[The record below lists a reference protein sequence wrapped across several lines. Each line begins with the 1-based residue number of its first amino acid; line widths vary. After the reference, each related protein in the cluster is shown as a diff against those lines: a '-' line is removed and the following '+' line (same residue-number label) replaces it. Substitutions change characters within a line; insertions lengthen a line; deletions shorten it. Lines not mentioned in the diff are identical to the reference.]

1 MCRCATEFKYAFGNS
16 ANWQIPT
23 TIHYSLL
30 CILYYLLQRGESGRP
45 LQAGAWG
52 GAGGHWPPLR
62 VERSRRCLRVAGGH
76 WPPLLAGARGK
87 RRANS
92 PRYRWVRAAGEMA
105 GRLPALQMGA
115 CRERPADC
123 RRYGGGR
130 IEAGIFLSTKR
141 KSISFPMSISIHIPI
156 PNTIPISIPIPKPIS
171 THARRERE
179 RGEKALFFLGF
190 RTRV

>member
-1 MCRCATEFKYAFGNS
+1 MCRCATEFNYSFGNS

-92 PRYRWVRAAGEMA
+92 PRY
-105 GRLPALQMGA
+105 
-115 CRERPADC
+115 
-123 RRYGGGR
+123 GGGG